1 MKKIML
7 VISLFILFLPSIC
20 NGEEVGESST
30 ESSFDSSTDLTSRYS
45 RKQILNGK
53 TTNSEKKKGEIYL
66 VFPFANSPYQSFSQ
80 FVLNGPTTVYSGFIE
95 TIYYREKIK
104 IRDMYYENNPVKTDK
119 VGIYSTDLCFTSEEG
134 VIYHYKNVPYL
145 VSSNQPTIFFS
156 EVNFDKKNNQV
167 SGEIKMPASK
177 NTYQIELFYTDNDE
191 YHYQEVTA
199 NQKGSFII
207 ELNRTAIEGK
217 MYLRASDG
225 FGNYADA
232 CDILNEGKTSYNITM
247 DALNTINNTYKV
259 TKSKEGFLGLL
270 TRIFIRT
277 LGVIIVILTLLRLR
291 VVIKRRRRRLKYK

>member
-156 EVNFDKKNNQV
+156 EVNFDKKIIRFLVKLKCQHQKIH
-167 SGEIKMPASK
+167 IKS
-177 NTYQIELFYTDNDE
+177 NF
-191 YHYQEVTA
+191 
-199 NQKGSFII
+199 FIPI
-207 ELNRTAIEGK
+207 
-217 MYLRASDG
+217 MM
-225 FGNYADA
+225 
-232 CDILNEGKTSYNITM
+232 NI
-247 DALNTINNTYKV
+247 I
-259 TKSKEGFLGLL
+259 TKKLQP
-270 TRIFIRT
+270 
-277 LGVIIVILTLLRLR
+277 
-291 VVIKRRRRRLKYK
+291 IKRVHLLLS